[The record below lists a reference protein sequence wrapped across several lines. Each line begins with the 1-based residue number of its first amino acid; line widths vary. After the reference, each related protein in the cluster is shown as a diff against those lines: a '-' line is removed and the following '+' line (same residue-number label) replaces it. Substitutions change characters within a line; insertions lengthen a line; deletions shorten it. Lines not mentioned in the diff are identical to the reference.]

1 MRKVENARSRA
12 SGIHVKGFR
21 DYPENVELQENVL
34 SKTITD

>member
-1 MRKVENARSRA
+1 MRKVDKASSRG
-12 SGIHVKGFR
+12 SGIYVKGFR